1 MQLLVHLFH
10 FFRLT
15 PGGPAFRPLSPSS
28 MRLPLLLPA
37 LALLAACSQPAAEQQ
52 ATATP
57 ETMADTAAKAPAAP
71 TKPVAASAAP
81 TAAADT
87 AAVGTAPP
95 LAAALLPPP
104 APDSARVQS
113 VASFLAGL
121 PPAPGTR
128 ADTLA
133 QQPAWQAFALTQDK
147 SWLKYRTTH
156 TDRMDRWARTEL
168 DSVRQAT
175 TTLFYPFSGPD
186 FLNAYTLFPDAHRY
200 VLFGLE
206 PVGSVPSPANLANPA
221 LLPAVKKSLWS
232 VLNFSF
238 FRTND
243 MAVDLK
249 SVHLDG
255 AVPLLMLF
263 AARTGHQVEA
273 VRPVQLDAQ
282 GQLHAV
288 ADTSRTP
295 ASKTIPGVELTLRA
309 PGGRVRALYYF
320 SADLSDW
327 KLATK
332 DAPLRFVRTLGPLTT
347 YVKSA
352 TYLMHKTYFSKIR
365 NLVLERSNYLLQ
377 DDSGIAMKYF
387 PKSSWQFT
395 YYGTYK
401 RPINLFA
408 KQYQPELTTAYH
420 DSLHRARPLPFGTG
434 YNWRQTDSNL
444 LLAKR
449 RSSLPQ

>member
-1 MQLLVHLFH
+1 M
-10 FFRLT
+10 R
-15 PGGPAFRPLSPSS
+15 RPLLS
-28 MRLPLLLPA
+28 LLPA
-37 LALLAACSQPAAEQQ
+37 LALLAACSNSNTEQQ
-52 ATATP
+52 ATTT
-57 ETMADTAAKAPAAP
+57 ETMADTAAKVPATAPHPAAPADSAAPAAA
-71 TKPVAASAAP
+71 TKPVS
-81 TAAADT
+81 TALDPDT
-87 AAVGTAPP
+87 ANVQNV
-95 LAAALLPPP
+95 AAY
-104 APDSARVQS
+104 
-113 VASFLAGL
+113 LAGL
-121 PPAPGTR
+121 PPKAETP
-128 ADTLA
+128 LA
-133 QQPAWQAFALTQDK
+133 ALAAQPTWQDFAKDQDK
-147 SWLKYRTTH
+147 SWAKYRATH
-156 TDRMDRWARTEL
+156 TDRMNKWAAIEL

-186 FLNAYTLFPDAHRY
+186 FLNAYTLFPTASTY
-200 VLFGLE
+200 VMVGLE
-206 PVGSVPSPANLANPA
+206 PVGSVPSRENLANPA
-221 LLPAVKKSLWS
+221 ILPAVKKSLWS

-243 MAVDLK
+243 MAIDLK
-249 SVHLDG
+249 SVNLDG

-263 AARTGHQVEA
+263 AARTGNHVQA

-282 GQLHAV
+282 GQLHEV
-288 ADTSRTP
+288 ADTT
-295 ASKTIPGVELTLRA
+295 RA
-309 PGGRVRALYYF
+309 PGSKAIQGAELKLQAPDGSEKTIYYF
-320 SADLSDW
+320 SADLSDY

-332 DAPLRFVRTLGPLTT
+332 DAPLKYVRSLGPLTT

-352 TYLMHKTYFSKIR
+352 TYLMHKSYFSKIR

-387 PKSSWQFT
+387 PKNSWQFT

-420 DSLHRARPLPFGTG
+420 DSLRRARPLPFGTG

-449 RSSLPQ
+449 KTPITK